1 VRCRLSYIVAALFII
16 LELKT
21 AGAQSMETSAL
32 LVLRAQTA
40 SIARDVVR
48 QVKSSLSDSARVVVR
63 VESKT
68 NQTMVENAFVETL
81 SRSLLKPLLPVSAPP
96 GVPAIDVLVLAQSVD
111 YRELPAG
118 AFERTV
124 KTILEARF
132 QPGDGADIEY
142 LGSFQ
147 RTSADTVAQRDD
159 VQVIRRSPERVPE
172 NASFF
177 DRIAGPVLII
187 TGAFLVIYL
196 FFTVRN

>member
-48 QVKSSLSDSARVVVR
+48 QVKSSLPDSARVVVR

-111 YRELPAG
+111 YREIPAG

-132 QPGDGADIEY
+132 QPADGADIEY

-159 VQVIRRSPERVPE
+159 VQAIRRSPERVPE